1 MAIAQIEEIAEVVK
15 GRLISGDSSTWIS
28 TYSIDS
34 RTLQPGDL
42 FFAIQGA
49 HHDGHQFVAEA
60 LRRGAIGAIISREV
74 ELARELRSTNLIMV
88 SDTHQALKEL
98 ASYFRRKWKFIVVG
112 ITGSSGKTTT
122 KEIAF
127 DLLQGDYRVK
137 KTPGNY
143 NNLYGL
149 PLGML
154 SLEQDDELFLGEMGI
169 SEPREMEKLIEISQP
184 NVGVITNVNPV
195 HLEFFSSVEE
205 IAEEKGKLLEGLR
218 GDRVAIV
225 NSDNPWTAK
234 LLAGFTGRVISFGIR
249 NSSDIMGKDIEW
261 RGLQGSTFT
270 LVGNKG
276 DEEEL
281 FTPLVGLYNL
291 YNALAAIAVA
301 CNFKVPLP
309 AIKKKLARFK
319 GMPMRSRV
327 LQFKEGF
334 TLLDDTYNSNPKAFE
349 LVLDHFKT
357 LATDGR
363 KIVISGDM
371 LELGEWSEAAHR
383 NIGRMMANGGID
395 LLIGVGNLS
404 RKSIDEALKEGMP
417 PDSLV
422 HFPDSSQ
429 VGPYLSSIIREKDLL
444 LVKGS
449 RAMKME
455 LIVDYLKK
463 HFNLE
468 GD

>member
-1 MAIAQIEEIAEVVK
+1 M
-15 GRLISGDSSTWIS
+15 
-28 TYSIDS
+28 
-34 RTLQPGDL
+34 
-42 FFAIQGA
+42 
-49 HHDGHQFVAEA
+49 
-60 LRRGAIGAIISREV
+60 
-74 ELARELRSTNLIMV
+74 
-88 SDTHQALKEL
+88 
-98 ASYFRRKWKFIVVG
+98 VG

-154 SLEQDDELFLGEMGI
+154 SLEKDDELFLGEIGI
-169 SEPREMEKLIEISQP
+169 SEPGEMEKLIEISQP

-225 NSDNPWTAK
+225 NNDTPWTAK
-234 LLAGFTGRVISFGIR
+234 VLARFKGRVISFGIR
-249 NSSDIMGKDIEW
+249 NSSDITGKDIEW
-261 RGLQGSTFT
+261 KGLQGGTFT
-270 LVGNKG
+270 VVVNKR

-301 CNFKVPLP
+301 FYFKVPLP
-309 AIKKKLARFK
+309 AIKERLARFK

-371 LELGEWSEAAHR
+371 LELGEWSEEAHR

-395 LLIGVGNLS
+395 LLIGVGSLS
-404 RKSIDEALKEGMP
+404 RKSIDEAQKEGMP
-417 PDSLV
+417 SASLV

>member
-1 MAIAQIEEIAEVVK
+1 MAVVQIGEIVEAVK
-15 GRLISGDSSTWIS
+15 GKLISGDSSTWLAD
-28 TYSIDS
+28 YSIDS
-34 RTLQPGDL
+34 RTLKPGDL
-42 FFAIQGA
+42 FFAIRGA

-60 LRRGAIGAIISREV
+60 LRRGAKGAIISREV
-74 ELARELRSTNLIMV
+74 ELPRELRSANLIIV

-98 ASYFRRKWKFIVVG
+98 ANYFRHKWKVVVVG
-112 ITGSSGKTTT
+112 ITGSAGKTTT
-122 KEIAF
+122 KEITF
-127 DLLQGDYRVK
+127 DLLKGDCRVK

-154 SLEQDDELFLGEMGI
+154 SLEKEDEVFVGEMGI
-169 SEPREMEKLIEISQP
+169 SEPGEMDKLIEISQP

-205 IAEEKGKLLEGLR
+205 IAEEKGKLLVGLR

-225 NSDNPWTAK
+225 NSDDPWMPKVLTRFK
-234 LLAGFTGRVISFGIR
+234 GRVISFGIR

-261 RGLQGSTFT
+261 KGLEGGTFK
-270 LVGNKG
+270 VVVNKG
-276 DEEEL
+276 EGEEL
-281 FTPLVGLYNL
+281 FTPLVGIYNL

-301 CNFKVPLP
+301 YHFKVPLT
-309 AIKKKLARFK
+309 AIKERFARFK
-319 GMPMRSRV
+319 GLPMRSRV
-327 LQFKEGF
+327 LRFKEGF
-334 TLLDDTYNSNPKAFE
+334 TLIDDTYNSNPRALE
-349 LVLDHFKT
+349 LVLDHFKALT
-357 LATDGR
+357 TDGR

-371 LELGEWSEAAHR
+371 LELGEWSEEAHR
-383 NIGRMMANGGID
+383 NAGRLMGNEGID

-404 RKSIDEALKEGMP
+404 RKTIEEAQKEGMP
-417 PDSLV
+417 PTLV
-422 HFPDSSQ
+422 HFPNSSQ
-429 VGPYLSSIIREKDLL
+429 VGPFLSSLLREKDLI

-463 HFNLE
+463 HFNLGE
-468 GD
+468 D